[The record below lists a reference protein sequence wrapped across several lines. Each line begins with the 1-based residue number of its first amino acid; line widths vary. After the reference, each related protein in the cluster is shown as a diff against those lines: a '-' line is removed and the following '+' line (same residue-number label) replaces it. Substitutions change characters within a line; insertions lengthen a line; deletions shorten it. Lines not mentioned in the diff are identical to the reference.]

1 MVVLFQTLY
10 LIEEMV
16 NEQSYTK
23 QEIAAFLAWEKE
35 PHNWANAQEEV
46 LAGALGGCSL
56 FWMFLSSKTETSAS
70 RSPNTPCQVG
80 LTELV
85 FLDVYMA
92 TAWTSYGLLP
102 NNMSGKTSASVAAD
116 SELANSLWCD
126 IGVSSECCECPK
138 TLESPSI
145 TTVRATCSSCFLIW
159 KMVSSHVTFL
169 SLSTQQHL
177 DWSSLQCPTVTMA
190 AQHYRP
196 GGRPTWVSRVHT
208 QLSHWRVI

>member
-1 MVVLFQTLY
+1 M
-10 LIEEMV
+10 
-16 NEQSYTK
+16 
-23 QEIAAFLAWEKE
+23 AWEKE
-35 PHNWANAQEEV
+35 LHIWANAQEEV

-56 FWMFLSSKTETSAS
+56 FCLFLSSKTETSAS
-70 RSPNTPCQVG
+70 RSPNTPCKGQVG
-80 LTELV
+80 LTGLV

-92 TAWTSYGLLP
+92 TAWTSHGLLP
-102 NNMSGKTSASVAAD
+102 YNTSGKTSVSDAAV

-126 IGVSSECCECPK
+126 TGVPSECCECSK

-145 TTVRATCSSCFLIW
+145 TSVRGTCSSCFLIW
-159 KMVSSHVTFL
+159 KMVSFQVTFL

-196 GGRPTWVSRVHT
+196 VHHPTWVSRART
-208 QLSHWRVI
+208 QLSHWRTI